1 MAPPLTTAC
10 RLRSRTVAAPK
21 RITRDGVLAKV
32 SAAFGAEAAPTM
44 DELAAAAGVSRA
56 ALYGL
61 FGSRAALLEAIG
73 ADAPPAATD
82 RILAAAAGLV
92 AERGLGGLSL
102 DEVAA
107 RSGASRATVY
117 RFYPGKAALFRAV
130 VLAYLPIEESLRMMD
145 AVADRPPAEVMP
157 ALARAL
163 GRSGYVPIGVLRSA
177 LFEVAGREDGTED
190 FLVDALR
197 STEVIT
203 RYLEGQMAAGRLRRM
218 DPVLAMQAFLAPLMF
233 HMVSRPL
240 VDEYGLT
247 AVPVDE
253 AMREFTDAW
262 LRAMAPTAVGGRAA
276 RRPLR

>member
-1 MAPPLTTAC
+1 VAPA
-10 RLRSRTVAAPK
+10 K
-21 RITRDGVLAKV
+21 RITRESVLAKV
-32 SAAFGAEAAPTM
+32 AAAFGGEAVPTM

-73 ADAPPAATD
+73 ADAPPAVTD
-82 RILAAAAGLV
+82 RILAAAAELV

-130 VLAYLPIEESLRMMD
+130 VLAYLPVEETLRMVD
-145 AVADRPPAEVMP
+145 SLAERPPAEVMP

-177 LFEVAGREDGTED
+177 LFEVAGREDGTEE

-203 RYLEGQMAAGRLRRM
+203 RYLDGQMAAGRLRRM
-218 DPVLAMQAFLAPLMF
+218 DPFLAMQAFLAPIMF
-233 HMVSRPL
+233 HVVSRPL
-240 VDEYGLT
+240 LDEYGLT
-247 AVPVDE
+247 AVSVDD
-253 AMREFTDAW
+253 AVQDFTESW
-262 LRAMAPTAVGGRAA
+262 LRAMAPPRHRRAE
-276 RRPLR
+276 RCR